1 MQTITVDLMVK
12 QDGGLVRREMGGEQQ
27 ETSVKRLS
35 RLLLLSLLL
44 AVVGVFFFISV
55 DQLVG
60 GLVLE
65 IPGFCILN

>member
-1 MQTITVDLMVK
+1 MQTITLDLMVK
-12 QDGGLVRREMGGEQQ
+12 QDGGLVRREIAGEQQ
-27 ETSVKRLS
+27 ETVVKRLS

-44 AVVGVFFFISV
+44 AGIGVFFFISV

>member
-1 MQTITVDLMVK
+1 MQTITVDLRVK
-12 QDGGLVRREMGGEQQ
+12 QNGGLFSREIGGEQPA
-27 ETSVKRLS
+27 TAVKRLS

-44 AVVGVFFFISV
+44 AGIGVFFFISV

-65 IPGFCILN
+65 IPGFCILS

>member
-1 MQTITVDLMVK
+1 MQTITVDLRVK
-12 QDGGLVRREMGGEQQ
+12 QDGGLFSREIGGEQQ
-27 ETSVKRLS
+27 ETAGKRLS

-44 AVVGVFFFISV
+44 AAIGVFFYISV

-65 IPGFCILN
+65 IPGFCILG

>member
-1 MQTITVDLMVK
+1 MVK
-12 QDGGLVRREMGGEQQ
+12 QDGGLVRREIGGEQQ
-27 ETSVKRLS
+27 ETAVKRLS

-44 AVVGVFFFISV
+44 AGIGVFFFIAV

>member
-1 MQTITVDLMVK
+1 MQTLAIDLMVK
-12 QDGGLVRREMGGEQQ
+12 QDGGLVRREIGGEQQ
-27 ETSVKRLS
+27 ETEVKRLS

-44 AVVGVFFFISV
+44 AGIGVFLFISV

-65 IPGFCILN
+65 IPGFCILG

>member
-1 MQTITVDLMVK
+1 MVK
-12 QDGGLVRREMGGEQQ
+12 QDGGLVRREIAGEQQ
-27 ETSVKRLS
+27 ETVVKRLS

-44 AVVGVFFFISV
+44 AGIGVFFFMSV